1 MISLFPFRLKSFSL
15 STYLSIDATT
25 LCALSLLCCLS
36 TPFSMFSVLFYHASL
51 MVNFLFSFFVF
62 LFLHGSAQFSLVIY
76 YFLNSLYYAWFIF
89 SLLQTSPPSLP
100 FFFFPIL
107 ILPPPFS
114 SSATHLPRYA
124 PLPSPSCSSLCRWRG
139 RGKGPKRMLLLRSF
153 KDTDLSCQNTRKSYC
168 KSKHIKNKYWYSI
181 FFSSLYGIFLFFKS
195 HYALTTNCCCIV
207 QKHSSLL
214 LVYILS

>member
-89 SLLQTSPPSLP
+89 SLLGLVYYMVGYVCMYPALVFLNNIYISWARK
-100 FFFFPIL
+100 FFFLFYTYKVFKNSLHRLQSHIDL
-107 ILPPPFS
+107 YFYI
-114 SSATHLPRYA
+114 R
-124 PLPSPSCSSLCRWRG
+124 SLCAICESICMSLSWCFVRG
-139 RGKGPKRMLLLRSF
+139 
-153 KDTDLSCQNTRKSYC
+153 TISY
-168 KSKHIKNKYWYSI
+168 I
-181 FFSSLYGIFLFFKS
+181 
-195 HYALTTNCCCIV
+195 
-207 QKHSSLL
+207 
-214 LVYILS
+214 YIYI